1 MFSFSTSGVCF
12 VMLKLKLIL
21 PVFLF
26 TLTLVFAQEQGA
38 VIEYD
43 LGQVL
48 ESELIQKKYEIKEKI
63 KSAVSLCECVKIKVT
78 PRDKGSLLEIEFNPA
93 GYNGPTVEEVKLL
106 DEKDK
111 LITLKLK
118 ADVR

>member
-1 MFSFSTSGVCF
+1 
-12 VMLKLKLIL
+12 MLGRGALLL
-21 PVFLF
+21 PVFLL
-26 TLTLVFAQEQGA
+26 TITLVFAQEHDT

-78 PRDKGSLLEIEFNPA
+78 PRDKDSLLEIEFNPA
-93 GYNGPTVEEVKLL
+93 GYKGLVFEEVKLL
-106 DEKDK
+106 DKNDN

-118 ADVR
+118 AYVK